1 MPNTLRVGASVAVLI
16 AAGALALTG
25 CTSTSDGGASH
36 PATASAEVVAPVI
49 VDLNDVDGT
58 TVEVEV
64 GNTIDLTGDD
74 ETYADW
80 GAEIADDDIVEF
92 TPGRD
97 DGSAQFNPGLNALA
111 VGETEVRLDNTT
123 TDQTVTFT
131 VKVVENG

>member
-1 MPNTLRVGASVAVLI
+1 MPKSSRAGASVAALI
-16 AAGALALTG
+16 IAGALALAG
-25 CTSTSDGGASH
+25 CAGQSGGGTAN
-36 PATASAEVVAPVI
+36 PTASASVVAPVI
-49 VDLNDVDGT
+49 ADLHDIDGT

-80 GAEIADDDIVEF
+80 GAEIEDESIVSF

-111 VGETEVRLDNTT
+111 VGET
-123 TDQTVTFT
+123 
-131 VKVVENG
+131 

>member
-1 MPNTLRVGASVAVLI
+1 MPRTRRTGASVAVLI
-16 AAGALALTG
+16 AAGAFALAG
-25 CTSTSDGGASH
+25 CASSSGTHETH

-58 TVEVEV
+58 TVEVKV
-64 GNTIDLTGDD
+64 GNVIDLTGDD

-80 GAEIADDDIVEF
+80 GAEIEDESIVSF

-111 VGETEVRLDNTT
+111 VGETEVALDNTS

-131 VKVVENG
+131 VKVVDND

>member
-1 MPNTLRVGASVAVLI
+1 MPRTLRAGASVAVLI
-16 AAGALALTG
+16 AAGALALAG
-25 CTSTSDGGASH
+25 CTSTSGANETH

-58 TVEVEV
+58 TVQVEV
-64 GNTIDLTGDD
+64 GNVIDLTGDD

-80 GAEIADDDIVEF
+80 GAEIADESVVSF

-111 VGETEVRLDNTT
+111 VGETEVALDNTS

-131 VKVVENG
+131 VKVVDNG

>member
-1 MPNTLRVGASVAVLI
+1 MPNTLRVGASVAVFI
-16 AAGALALTG
+16 AAGALALAG
-25 CTSTSDGGASH
+25 CTSTSGGAASH
-36 PATASAEVVAPVI
+36 PASASAEVVAPVI

-80 GAEIADDDIVEF
+80 GAEIADDDIVDF

-111 VGETEVRLDNTT
+111 VGETEVRLDNTS
-123 TDQTVTFT
+123 TDKTVTFT